1 MISKKRAI
9 IYGMFLVVI
18 TFMMTST
25 LNIALGGKVVIS
37 KDTYEEYKKYNKMI
51 ALEGL
56 VKEDFY
62 QKTSDEKLVDGAIK
76 GMFSGLDDPYSQYY
90 TKSEF
95 EKLKEQTSG
104 SFVGI
109 GVYISPT
116 SDDDSITIIAPIEG
130 SPAEK
135 SGIKAGDKIL
145 KVDGKVVSA
154 KDSDKAISMIK
165 GKKGTEVELTIKR
178 GEQIFDVKV
187 KRDEIVSKTVEGKV
201 LEDNI
206 GYIKITSFSEHTNKE
221 FKKELATLK
230 ESSIKGLI
238 IDLRDNP
245 GGLLNVCKDIAD
257 SLIGEGTIV
266 YTKDNKGKT
275 EYLKSDKEKLGLPI
289 AVLTNEGSASASE
302 ILTGAIIDNKAGISV
317 GTTTFGKGL
326 VQSVR
331 ELKDGTGYKLTT
343 AQYFT
348 PNGEYINEGRLCYE
362 KIYKAVACFCC
373 CFFSCMCF
381 GLQRIKAGT
390 KTCGINARMS

>member
-1 MISKKRAI
+1 MISKKKAI
-9 IYGMFLVVI
+9 IYGVLLVVI
-18 TFMMTST
+18 TFLITST

-37 KDTYEEYKKYNKMI
+37 KETYEAYKKYNKMI
-51 ALEGL
+51 ALEEL
-56 VKEDFY
+56 VKDDFY

-76 GMFSGLDDPYSQYY
+76 GMFSGLDDKYSQYY
-90 TKSEF
+90 TKAEF

-116 SDDDSITIIAPIEG
+116 SDDDHITIIAPIAG

-154 KDSDKAISMIK
+154 QNSDEAITMIK

-178 GEQIFDVKV
+178 GEQILDVNV

-201 LEDNI
+201 LDDNI

-221 FKKELATLK
+221 FEKTLNTLK
-230 ESSIKGLI
+230 QSDIKGLV

-266 YTKDNKGKT
+266 YTKDNKGNT

-348 PNGEYINEGRLCYE
+348 PNDNYINGKGITPKIQEKDKNKQLKLAIEYIQEE
-362 KIYKAVACFCC
+362 
-373 CFFSCMCF
+373 
-381 GLQRIKAGT
+381 IK
-390 KTCGINARMS
+390 

>member
-9 IYGMFLVVI
+9 IYGVVLVII
-18 TFMMTST
+18 TYMITSIV
-25 LNIALGGKVVIS
+25 NIAIGGKVVIS
-37 KDTYEEYKKYNKMI
+37 KSTYEKYKKYNKMI
-51 ALEGL
+51 ALENM
-56 VKEDFY
+56 VEEDFY
-62 QKTSDEKLVDGAIK
+62 QKTEEDKQVTGAIK

-90 TKSEF
+90 TKEEF
-95 EKLKEQTSG
+95 ENLTQQTSG

-109 GVYISPT
+109 GVYISP
-116 SDDDSITIIAPIEG
+116 SEEDDHITIIAPIEG

-154 KDSDKAISMIK
+154 KNSDEAVSMMK

-178 GEQIFDVKV
+178 GEQILDVKV
-187 KRDEIVSKTVEGKV
+187 TRDKIVSKTVDEKV
-201 LEDNI
+201 LDDNI
-206 GYIKITSFSEHTNKE
+206 GYIKITSFTEHTNKE
-221 FKKELATLK
+221 FETALKTLK
-230 ESSIKGLI
+230 QSDINGLI
-238 IDLRDNP
+238 LDLRDNP

-266 YTKDNKGKT
+266 YTKDNKGNT

-289 AVLTNEGSASASE
+289 VVLTNEGSASASE

-331 ELKDGTGYKLTT
+331 ELKDGTGFKLTT

-348 PNGEYINEGRLCYE
+348 PNGDYINGKGIKPTIEE
-362 KIYKAVACFCC
+362 KDEEKQLSVAIDW
-373 CFFSCMCF
+373 
-381 GLQRIKAGT
+381 LKQK
-390 KTCGINARMS
+390 INN

>member
-1 MISKKRAI
+1 MISKKKAI
-9 IYGMFLVVI
+9 IYGVLLVVI
-18 TFMMTST
+18 TFLITST

-37 KDTYEEYKKYNKMI
+37 KETYEAYKKYNKMI
-51 ALEGL
+51 ALEEL
-56 VKEDFY
+56 VKDDFY

-76 GMFSGLDDPYSQYY
+76 GMFSGLDDKYSQYY
-90 TKSEF
+90 TKAEF

-116 SDDDSITIIAPIEG
+116 SDDDHITIIAPIAG

-154 KDSDKAISMIK
+154 QNSDEAITMIK

-178 GEQIFDVKV
+178 GEQILDVNV

-201 LEDNI
+201 LDDNI

-221 FKKELATLK
+221 FEKTLNILK
-230 ESSIKGLI
+230 QSDIKGLV

-266 YTKDNKGKT
+266 YTKDNKGNT

-348 PNGEYINEGRLCYE
+348 PSGEYINGKGIKPTIEE
-362 KIYKAVACFCC
+362 KDEEKQLDVA
-373 CFFSCMCF
+373 
-381 GLQRIKAGT
+381 LKWIKEQIS
-390 KTCGINARMS
+390 K

>member
-9 IYGMFLVVI
+9 IYGVVLVII
-18 TFMMTST
+18 TYMITSIV
-25 LNIALGGKVVIS
+25 NIAIGGKVVIS
-37 KDTYEEYKKYNKMI
+37 KSTYEKYKKYNKMI
-51 ALEGL
+51 ALENM
-56 VKEDFY
+56 VEEDFY
-62 QKTSDEKLVDGAIK
+62 QKTEEDKLVTGAIK

-90 TKSEF
+90 TKEEF
-95 EKLKEQTSG
+95 ENLTQQTSG

-109 GVYISPT
+109 GVYISP
-116 SDDDSITIIAPIEG
+116 SEEDDHITIIAPIEG

-154 KDSDKAISMIK
+154 KNSDEAVSMMK

-178 GEQIFDVKV
+178 GEQILDVKV
-187 KRDEIVSKTVEGKV
+187 TRDKIVSKTVDEKV
-201 LEDNI
+201 LDDNI
-206 GYIKITSFSEHTNKE
+206 GYIKITSFTEHTNKE
-221 FKKELATLK
+221 FEKALKTLK
-230 ESSIKGLI
+230 QSDIKGLI

-266 YTKDNKGKT
+266 YTKDNKGNT

-289 AVLTNEGSASASE
+289 VVLTNEGSASASE

-331 ELKDGTGYKLTT
+331 GLKDGTGYKLTT

-348 PNGEYINEGRLCYE
+348 PNGEYINGKGIKPTIEE
-362 KIYKAVACFCC
+362 KDEEKQLSVAIDW
-373 CFFSCMCF
+373 
-381 GLQRIKAGT
+381 LKQK
-390 KTCGINARMS
+390 INN

>member
-1 MISKKRAI
+1 MISKKKAI
-9 IYGMFLVVI
+9 IYGVLLVVI
-18 TFMMTST
+18 TFLITST

-37 KDTYEEYKKYNKMI
+37 KKTYEAYKKYNKMI
-51 ALEGL
+51 ALEEL
-56 VKEDFY
+56 VKDDFY

-76 GMFSGLDDPYSQYY
+76 GMFSGLDDKYSQYY
-90 TKSEF
+90 TKAEF

-116 SDDDSITIIAPIEG
+116 SDDDHITIIAPIAG

-154 KDSDKAISMIK
+154 QNSDEAITMIK

-178 GEQIFDVKV
+178 GEQILDANV

-201 LEDNI
+201 LDDNI

-221 FKKELATLK
+221 FEKTLNTLK
-230 ESSIKGLI
+230 KSDIKGLV

-266 YTKDNKGKT
+266 YTKDNKGNT

-348 PNGEYINEGRLCYE
+348 PSGEYINGKGIKPTIEE
-362 KIYKAVACFCC
+362 KDEEKQLDVA
-373 CFFSCMCF
+373 
-381 GLQRIKAGT
+381 LKWIKEQRSK
-390 KTCGINARMS
+390 